1 MFRAIPHAEFPDRT
15 NPDIR
20 SLIGR
25 RPFGDA
31 GRFQGLLSEMRRL
44 RPPATGLERDRDG
57 LERRLL
63 LLGVLKAHGPRHDRL
78 LRYQLE
84 EVRDE
89 LRRLAETR
97 H

>member
-1 MFRAIPHAEFPDRT
+1 MLSAIPHVEFPDRT
-15 NPDIR
+15 TPDIR

-25 RPFGDA
+25 RAHDDP
-31 GRFQGLLSEMRRL
+31 GRFQGLLREMRRL
-44 RPPATGLERDRDG
+44 RHPAACLERDRDG

-63 LLGVLKAHGPRHDRL
+63 LLGLLKAHGPRGDRI

-89 LRRLAETR
+89 LRRLAET
-97 H
+97 